1 MTADPVQ
8 NPDDA
13 PDRDDRL
20 FIDAIEKGFVVL
32 EAFNARNRSMNI
44 AQLSSKT
51 GMGRSAIQRIVYT
64 LHKLG
69 YLQRDNETK
78 RHSLSPKSLS
88 LGSRYLAT
96 DNLVDMAQ
104 PFLREIAD
112 RFDETVTLARLDQV
126 DIVVVSRIA
135 STQMISANVPVG
147 SRYPVEGSASGWVL
161 TAFLPAAMQADMLRR
176 IRLARTAPAFLTLI
190 DQLVQ
195 DLGAIQRRGYSAM
208 QGPLFA
214 GGISLAAPVL
224 NVDGHPSAAIALS
237 CPSARWSA
245 KRAKDLI
252 APILVSAAHAMSRLN
267 GWEGENI

>member
-1 MTADPVQ
+1 MTADPVHD
-8 NPDDA
+8 PDDVQ
-13 PDRDDRL
+13 DRDDRL
-20 FIDAIEKGFVVL
+20 FIDVIEKGFVIL

-44 AQLSSKT
+44 AQLSGKT
-51 GMGRSAIQRIVYT
+51 GLGRSATQRIVYT

-69 YLQRDNETK
+69 YLQRDEETK

-112 RFDETVTLARLDQV
+112 RFDETVTLARLDQI
-126 DIVVVSRIA
+126 DIVIISRIA

-147 SRYPVEGSASGWVL
+147 SRFPVEGSASGWAL
-161 TAFLPAAMQADMLRR
+161 TAFLPEPLQADMLRR
-176 IRLARTAPAFLTLI
+176 IRLARTAPAFVALSE
-190 DQLVQ
+190 QLVQ
-195 DLGAIQRRGYSAM
+195 EVGGIRRRGFSAM

-224 NVDGHPSAAIALS
+224 NVDGQAIAAIALS
-237 CPSARWSA
+237 CPAARWSV
-245 KRAKDLI
+245 KRAKDQL
-252 APILVSAAHAMSRLN
+252 APVLVSAAHAMSRQN
-267 GWEGENI
+267 GWEESI